1 MVVENGVVK
10 ENIKANGIGMTNKNV
25 NGQFRNSSMYA
36 VVVTVATNSPA
47 HPVAKAPLSAREI
60 EILTV
65 ASHGKTAQEMSASLA
80 ITERTV
86 AFHVNNIVEKLG
98 ASNKT
103 HAVALALR
111 QGLIE

>member
-1 MVVENGVVK
+1 M
-10 ENIKANGIGMTNKNV
+10 ANREMKLQADQASV
-25 NGQFRNSSMYA
+25 CA
-36 VVVTVATNSPA
+36 VIVAVPSVTAVAPSP
-47 HPVAKAPLSAREI
+47 KGGLSAREV
-60 EILTV
+60 EILTL
-65 ASHGKTAQEMSASLA
+65 ASHGKTATDMAVSLT

-86 AFHVNNIVEKLG
+86 AFHINNIVEKLG